1 MNLVITKLHQ
11 NHYSAGKQLKFLILL
26 NNTKHSASLK
36 LVNWKDSD
44 VMIYK

>member
-1 MNLVITKLHQ
+1 MNLVITKFHH
-11 NHYSAGKQLKFLILL
+11 NHYRAGKLKFLILL

-44 VMIYK
+44 VIINK